1 MTDISAQLEV
11 IRTNPYGE
19 PVKTAVRDALS
30 ILAES
35 RGGDIIE
42 ELPHGVVND
51 SRDGLYGVYES
62 GAGSILKPK
71 NVLVLPDTKTVN
83 GVTYTV
89 DKEAGTVTANGY
101 ATSESKFEFYV
112 PSGVI
117 GYFYMTGCPS
127 GGGFSNYN
135 IFMWDVTSDWH
146 PDKWDSRQ
154 EAVPGTDTGN
164 MMIETKIETGH
175 RVLFVLRVYGGY
187 TANNLVFIPALLEP
201 IYQETG

>member
-1 MTDISAQLEV
+1 MPDISAQLEV

-35 RGGDIIE
+35 RGGDIVE

-71 NVLVLPDTKTVN
+71 NVLVLPDTKTVK

-101 ATSESKFEFYV
+101 ATSESKFDFYV

-135 IFMWDVTSDWH
+135 IFMWDVTSGWH

-154 EAVPGTDTGN
+154 EAVPGTDIGN
-164 MMIETKIETGH
+164 MMIETKIESGH
-175 RVLFVLRVYGGY
+175 RVLFVLRVYSGY
-187 TANNLVFIPALLEP
+187 TANNLIFKPALLEP
-201 IYQETG
+201 IYQEMG

>member
-1 MTDISAQLEV
+1 MPDISAQLEV

-35 RGGDIIE
+35 RGGDIVE

-71 NVLVLPDTKTVN
+71 NVLVLPDTKTVK

-135 IFMWDVTSDWH
+135 IFMWDVTSGWH

-154 EAVPGTDTGN
+154 EAVPGTDIGN
-164 MMIETKIETGH
+164 MMIETKIESGH
-175 RVLFVLRVYGGY
+175 RVLFVLRVYSGY
-187 TANNLVFIPALLEP
+187 TANNLIFKPALLEP
-201 IYQETG
+201 IYQEMG

>member
-101 ATSESKFEFYV
+101 ATSESKFVFYV

-135 IFMWDVTSDWH
+135 IFMWDVTSGWH

>member
-1 MTDISAQLEV
+1 MPDISAQLEV

-35 RGGDIIE
+35 RGGDIVE

-62 GAGSILKPK
+62 GVGSILKPK
-71 NVLVLPDTKTVN
+71 NVLVLPDTKTAK

-112 PSGVI
+112 PSDVS

-135 IFMWDVTSDWH
+135 IFMWDVTTGWH
-146 PDKWDSRQ
+146 PDTWDGRQ

-164 MMIETKIETGH
+164 MMIETKIESGH

-187 TANNLVFIPALLEP
+187 TANNIVFKPALLEP